1 MSIYDEIQKRNYKV
15 VYVSHEIIKDYN
27 ACYNV
32 IYDEKIIRPPAAKKL
47 GIPLN
52 EIWISEKWKKYER
65 YILYHKLQE

>member
-15 VYVSHEIIKDYN
+15 VYVPHEIIKDYN

-32 IYDEKIIRPPAAKKL
+32 IYDEKIIRPPAAEEL

-52 EIWISEKWKKYER
+52 EIWISENGGSMKGIFSTMSFRK
-65 YILYHKLQE
+65 